1 MPARI
6 GGAAL
11 DEAICRETIRCKGST
26 VGIAS
31 EYFASVE
38 SRWRQSDNDYASP
51 RFPDA
56 KIKAH
61 PGMGRRPRGAGNPR
75 AYSVSEA
82 TLPSRSGRARFP
94 QVSKPQGRLR
104 ADFGHAGRKCGPTRF
119 CEVDLT
125 GSNPRKHTKKALNGH
140 QTANLKNQ
148 KSCGCDRFDRARSE
162 EG

>member
-1 MPARI
+1 MRGMPARI
-6 GGAAL
+6 RGAAL

-94 QVSKPQGRLR
+94 QVSKPE
-104 ADFGHAGRKCGPTRF
+104 AD
-119 CEVDLT
+119 T
-125 GSNPRKHTKKALNGH
+125 GSEH
-140 QTANLKNQ
+140 
-148 KSCGCDRFDRARSE
+148 ARRE
-162 EG
+162 ADERIFCRTRLAV